1 MKQCITLIVLVL
13 LSIPG
18 MGQQKTLVSGDID
31 HGGYGGPELKLTA
44 LNGESELLVGG
55 RGGWIIDHTFVIGGG
70 GYGLTTE
77 IPMSD
82 STLLNF
88 GYGGLDLE
96 FIVKSDELIHFTVGT
111 LIGAGGTGLRNRIL
125 DENFTEEFET
135 DPFFVLEPR
144 ITAELNVTDFF
155 RIGIGVS
162 YRYISG
168 VDKFNLSESELSG
181 ISGIFV
187 CKFGAF

>member
-1 MKQCITLIVLVL
+1 MKQCIALIVLVF
-13 LSIPG
+13 LSVPG

-55 RGGWIIDHTFVIGGG
+55 RGGWIIDHTFIIGGG

-77 IPMSD
+77 VPMSD

-88 GYGGLDLE
+88 GYGGLALE
-96 FIVKSDELIHFTVGT
+96 FIVQSDELIHFTVGT
-111 LIGAGGTGLRNRIL
+111 LIGAGGTGLRDRVL
-125 DENFTEEFET
+125 DENFTDEFET

-144 ITAELNVTDFF
+144 VTVELNVTDFF
-155 RIGIGVS
+155 RIGAGVS
-162 YRYISG
+162 YRYVSG

-181 ISGIFV
+181 ISGLIVF
-187 CKFGAF
+187 KFGAF

>member
-1 MKQCITLIVLVL
+1 VKQCIALIVLVF
-13 LSIPG
+13 LSVPG

-55 RGGWIIDHTFVIGGG
+55 RGGWIIDHTFIIGGG

-77 IPMSD
+77 VPMSD

-88 GYGGLDLE
+88 GYGGLALE
-96 FIVKSDELIHFTVGT
+96 FIVQSDELIHFTVGT
-111 LIGAGGTGLRNRIL
+111 LIGAGGTGLRDRVL
-125 DENFTEEFET
+125 DENFTDEFET

-144 ITAELNVTDFF
+144 VTVELNVTDFF
-155 RIGIGVS
+155 RIGAGVS
-162 YRYISG
+162 YRYVSG

-181 ISGIFV
+181 ISGLIVF
-187 CKFGAF
+187 KFGAF